1 MILENNAQTSDG
13 ANEVARSSAC
23 LPCLFSHVGTTWD
36 DMNRKLSRSKTGPII
51 LSSMPCSL
59 CGSWETNP
67 SWHRCDTACLNP
79 QGVAKLHTG
88 NEIRCSRSWDGTCWF
103 FFCNRCKTSRPHII
117 GVLRNVRIWHNPYS
131 GKADYTTDSE
141 EYSYYSSEGESCT
154 QEEAE

>member
-1 MILENNAQTSDG
+1 
-13 ANEVARSSAC
+13 
-23 LPCLFSHVGTTWD
+23 
-36 DMNRKLSRSKTGPII
+36 MNQKLSRSKTGPII

-154 QEEAE
+154 QEEAEEFFQSMKQPGPNPSRIKQLNASALGRSLKNCVPI